1 MLMPTM
7 RSFAPKAKKPSQTIS
22 DGIIL
27 LCENGTQ
34 MKASWHRKL

>member
-22 DGIIL
+22 DSIIL
-27 LCENGTQ
+27 LCENGTR
-34 MKASWHRKL
+34 MKA